1 MTEATTSLGET
12 IDTDDADLRRSTAR
26 TLGDHVLEA
35 LDRPGLRQQISGHSV
50 LMIEALAA
58 AGSPGAMR
66 ALGQLVDLVGFYPAP
81 PPAPPTPA
89 AARPNLWARITRPI
103 AGWWDISTYV
113 YGVGPTVFYPVAV
126 VGGAAVLAYWL
137 LTR

>member
-26 TLGDHVLEA
+26 TLGDHVLA
-35 LDRPGLRQQISGHSV
+35 SLDRPELGKQLSGHSV
-50 LMIEALAA
+50 LMLEALAA

-89 AARPNLWARITRPI
+89 AARSLWARITRPI
-103 AGWWDISTYV
+103 AAWWDTTTYV
-113 YGVGPTVFYPVAV
+113 YGVAPVLCWLGGVPAASA
-126 VGGAAVLAYWL
+126 GAAILWW
-137 LTR
+137 TR